1 MQATNDTPPTVDE
14 IVETSASEQIKEA
27 ADEPT
32 KVTIRPWGRAQLEEQ
47 CFLQEPTR
55 MVRVIG
61 GNAEYAS
68 IVPTFEFMNCFLD
81 LLSSERQYCAIRRR
95 LDRHTLRIEQWPEH
109 LYQREVRLR
118 NINYKL
124 DTEVA
129 FHGETDE
136 SRRVREG
143 IQRIVDEL
151 ENKRKRAEEQ
161 LIVSKEEFDK
171 IRKSNDEMRQEKYP
185 TIEKLFVDLGVLPDD
200 AQEGLSDEEHSE
212 QAIAERSEAQYVVQ
226 FKDGYVYHSR
236 DKRYGGSMSIYGP
249 VEHKRLHGQDWPE
262 NNWNGEEEWPVV

>member
-32 KVTIRPWGRAQLEEQ
+32 KVTIRPWGRAQLVEQ

-171 IRKSNDEMRQEKYP
+171 IRKSNDEMRQERYP

-212 QAIAERSEAQYVVQ
+212 QAIAERSEA
-226 FKDGYVYHSR
+226 
-236 DKRYGGSMSIYGP
+236 
-249 VEHKRLHGQDWPE
+249 
-262 NNWNGEEEWPVV
+262 